1 LKPSNTNGDDAQCT
15 VCQIQLRAHRA
26 DLGKHSHTRKHIDAM
41 KKFQPPSTQKKILPF
56 CKVEST
62 DTKRRELLLAAHI
75 ACHSSVRT
83 VDHLSEVMVKIYPES
98 SKDIS
103 LHRTKCSALINK
115 VLAPN
120 ILSEIINEDIGG
132 GGDYSLLLDESTDVS
147 CVKFL
152 CVCIKYFSKSC
163 STVIATFL
171 GMIQVTSTTADT
183 LSKKVLDFLEKVSLD
198 PAKCVGLATDGV
210 NNMCGVN
217 NSVFTKLR
225 INIPHLVLIK
235 YVCHSLHLCASHA
248 AQTLPANLDFLL
260 REAYSWFSN
269 SATRKAS
276 YKEIFMQLNGGSL
289 PAKLLSLSTTRWL
302 SRSMCIN
309 RILDQWDT

>member
-1 LKPSNTNGDDAQCT
+1 
-15 VCQIQLRAHRA
+15 
-26 DLGKHSHTRKHIDAM
+26 
-41 KKFQPPSTQKKILPF
+41 
-56 CKVEST
+56 
-62 DTKRRELLLAAHI
+62 
-75 ACHSSVRT
+75 
-83 VDHLSEVMVKIYPES
+83 
-98 SKDIS
+98 
-103 LHRTKCSALINK
+103 
-115 VLAPN
+115 
-120 ILSEIINEDIGG
+120 
-132 GGDYSLLLDESTDVS
+132 
-147 CVKFL
+147 VKFL

-235 YVCHSLHLCASHA
+235 YVCHSLHLCASYA

-260 REAYSWFSN
+260 REAYSWFRN

-309 RILDQWDT
+309 QILDQWDT